1 MKSFIILIALTLF
14 LKPIFPVLDYVVNYD
29 YITKVLCENKE
40 KPELQCNGKCH
51 LMKELAKEFENEKPI
66 QNNKKIASSDFEVLF
81 FQEIISLQF
90 TQGNVHDKAIT
101 LDFYDN
107 QYYHL
112 NSSNVFHPPIFIC

>member
-51 LMKELAKEFENEKPI
+51 LMKELAKESENEKPI